1 MIRKRSC
8 DISWKLLKIQRDR
21 ERGKEKMRT
30 FQSLFCINFGLLAIL
45 KANDHFEFFRNIKK
59 SCGIAEF
66 GFAMNT
72 IYLIILNI
80 VTFIKPP
87 DTSMDSVIY
96 ILVNLLEGTTYLCI
110 LCVAS
115 FVILFFLRWV
125 KEIK

>member
-1 MIRKRSC
+1 MK
-8 DISWKLLKIQRDR
+8 Q
-21 ERGKEKMRT
+21 EAPT
-30 FQSLFCINFGLLAIL
+30 SLGGSSSQ
-45 KANDHFEFFRNIKK
+45 ANDHFEFFRNIKK

-87 DTSMDSVIY
+87 DTSMDSTIY
-96 ILVNLLEGTTYLCI
+96 ILVNLLKSTTYLCI

>member
-1 MIRKRSC
+1 
-8 DISWKLLKIQRDR
+8 
-21 ERGKEKMRT
+21 MRT
-30 FQSLFCINFGLLAIL
+30 FQILFCINFGLLAIL

-87 DTSMDSVIY
+87 DTS
-96 ILVNLLEGTTYLCI
+96 
-110 LCVAS
+110 
-115 FVILFFLRWV
+115 
-125 KEIK
+125 IKAKQSTMSIRAIAPHGRG

>member
-1 MIRKRSC
+1 MK
-8 DISWKLLKIQRDR
+8 Q
-21 ERGKEKMRT
+21 EAPT
-30 FQSLFCINFGLLAIL
+30 SLGGSSSQ
-45 KANDHFEFFRNIKK
+45 ANDHFEFFCNIKK

-115 FVILFFLRWV
+115 FVILFFFEMGKRNKVTVTMTFIDIYFRYILLYN
-125 KEIK
+125 

>member
-1 MIRKRSC
+1 
-8 DISWKLLKIQRDR
+8 
-21 ERGKEKMRT
+21 MRT
-30 FQSLFCINFGLLAIL
+30 FQILFCINFGLLAIL

-87 DTSMDSVIY
+87 NTSMDPVIH
-96 ILVNLLEGTTYLCI
+96 ILVNLLKSTTFLCI
-110 LCVAS
+110 LCVVS
-115 FVILFFLRWV
+115 FAFVNFL
-125 KEIK
+125 KFIEHKK

>member
-30 FQSLFCINFGLLAIL
+30 FQILFCINFGLLAIL

-66 GFAMNT
+66 GFAIPQDLPNHSKYSNFYKAT
-72 IYLIILNI
+72 
-80 VTFIKPP
+80 
-87 DTSMDSVIY
+87 
-96 ILVNLLEGTTYLCI
+96 
-110 LCVAS
+110 
-115 FVILFFLRWV
+115 
-125 KEIK
+125 

>member
-1 MIRKRSC
+1 
-8 DISWKLLKIQRDR
+8 
-21 ERGKEKMRT
+21 MRV
-30 FQSLFCINFGLLAIL
+30 FQILFCVNLVLFAIL
-45 KANDHFEFFRNIKK
+45 RINDHFEFFCNIKRA
-59 SCGIAEF
+59 CGIAEF

-72 IYLIILNI
+72 IYLIVLNI
-80 VTFIKPP
+80 VTLIKPP